1 MDFKQLAEQYKNE
14 LFKYVIPF
22 WLNNSQDL
30 EYGGYFTCL
39 ERDGKVL
46 IPTNSSGCKDE
57 KYGCLPCSIIK

>member
-14 LFKYVIPF
+14 LFKDVIPF

-39 ERDGKVL
+39 ERDGKVFDTDKF
-46 IPTNSSGCKDE
+46 I
-57 KYGCLPCSIIK
+57 CLQGREVWLFAML